1 MTRRR
6 EQSNSL
12 VSVVNRSI
20 FSPLPAAE
28 FATTPH
34 RASLMTDARLATKT
48 STTTTRRHDL
58 DALRA
63 IAMLLGI
70 ALHAALAYSDVP
82 WVVQDSQKNELFGL
96 FFVAVHGFRMPLFFL
111 VSGFFT
117 AMLWR
122 KRGLNALIKHR
133 AKRILLPCLLGLVTI
148 VPAVVWVSVHAN
160 QLPAVVGGTAEKSS
174 PAFVDAI
181 RKNDLDTIESELKS
195 GADVNAQEP
204 TSGVT
209 PLSWAAL
216 YGHAEATGL
225 LIENGADL
233 EEPNRDGARPLHAA
247 AFLGRTKVVELLL
260 KNGADKTAKDRK
272 GVTALDTTY
281 ADWNTAQF
289 IAGLLQLPKLD
300 REELLNGQRK
310 CRRLLGGESDE
321 EPVVADVEPVRGDD
335 ESVFHGF
342 VLAYTESI
350 NGNAFQV
357 TDEFHAVATPV
368 FHHLWFLW
376 FLCWLVPIFAVYAL
390 IVDAVKLKALPKWL
404 ILSPARFLWLL
415 PLTLVLQ
422 LFMGVQIPGFGPDTS
437 VGLIPQPHILLYY
450 GIFFGFGAVYFDFD
464 DADGRLGRWWFVSLP
479 LAIFLALPV
488 GVASSFITPNR
499 MVAAVAQVVYVWA
512 MTFGMI
518 GLFRKFMNSENRTMR
533 YISDSSYWLY
543 VAHLPLVMFAQGLVR
558 DWPIS
563 PFVKF
568 TLVCGV
574 STGILLLSYQTLVR
588 YTWLGTLL
596 NGPRTRPQP
605 DTPSNPST

>member
-1 MTRRR
+1 MSEA
-6 EQSNSL
+6 EQPNH
-12 VSVVNRSI
+12 
-20 FSPLPAAE
+20 PLE
-28 FATTPH
+28 TTG
-34 RASLMTDARLATKT
+34 
-48 STTTTRRHDL
+48 RRHDL

-70 ALHAALAYSDVP
+70 ALHAALAWSDIP
-82 WVVQDSQKNELFGL
+82 WVVQDSQKHELFGL

-122 KRGLNALIKHR
+122 KRGLSALIKHR

-148 VPAVVWVSVHAN
+148 IPAMAWVSVQAN
-160 QLPAVVGGTAEKSS
+160 QIAAAVGGTARKTS
-174 PAFVDAI
+174 PALVDAI
-181 RKNDLDTIESELKS
+181 RKNDLDTIQSELKS

-204 TSGVT
+204 ASGVT

-216 YGHAEATGL
+216 YGHAEAAEL

-260 KNGADKTAKDRK
+260 KQGADKTAKDHK

-300 REELLNGQRK
+300 REEVLNGQRE
-310 CRRLLGGESDE
+310 CRRLLGGETDE
-321 EPVVADVEPVRGDD
+321 EPVATEFDPVKGDAGA
-335 ESVFHGF
+335 FHGF

-350 NGNAFQV
+350 NGEAFQL

-390 IVDAVKLKALPKWL
+390 IADAVKLKALPKSL
-404 ILSPARFLWLL
+404 ILSPVRFSWLL

-422 LFMGVQIPGFGPDTS
+422 LFMGVLMPGFGPDTS

-450 GIFFGFGAVYFDFD
+450 GIFFGFGAVYFDCD

-479 LAIFLALPV
+479 LAIFIALPV
-488 GVASSFITPNR
+488 GVICSFVTPDR
-499 MVAAVAQVVYVWA
+499 LIAAVAQVVYVWA
-512 MTFGMI
+512 MTFGMV

-543 VAHLPLVMFAQGLVR
+543 VAHLPLVIFAQGILR
-558 DWPIS
+558 DWSVS

-568 TLVCGV
+568 AFVCGA

-588 YTWLGTLL
+588 YTWLGRLL
-596 NGPRTRPQP
+596 NGPRTRPES
-605 DTPSNPST
+605 DAAAIPSE